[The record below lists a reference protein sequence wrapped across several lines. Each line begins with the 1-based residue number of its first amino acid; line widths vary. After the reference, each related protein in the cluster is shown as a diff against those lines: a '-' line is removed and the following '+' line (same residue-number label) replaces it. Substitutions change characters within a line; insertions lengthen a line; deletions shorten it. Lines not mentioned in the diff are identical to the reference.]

1 MTQLLIL
8 GLALAMVPAGFCT
21 QQSPATGQSKPAAK
35 RPAQAKTQAEFKDYN
50 AAYATTGGATMEKAA
65 NDFSAKYPSSEL
77 TAYLYARALH
87 EYQNENNAGKMLAM
101 GEKVLSIDPDNSIAL
116 VLTATVLS
124 DSLSDSGMDRQEKV
138 AEIRKNANHA
148 LETINTSFVP
158 PANANPE
165 QIAAYKSTLQSMALS
180 ALGITDLKLNDNAR
194 AETELKTAAELN
206 KMQPDPYIW
215 YHLALS
221 QDHQMKYQEALTS
234 INEALRYA
242 AANPDLDKL
251 AKGEH
256 ERLLQL
262 RRADQ
267 KQPNNSVAPH

>member
-1 MTQLLIL
+1 
-8 GLALAMVPAGFCT
+8 
-21 QQSPATGQSKPAAK
+21 
-35 RPAQAKTQAEFKDYN
+35 
-50 AAYATTGGATMEKAA
+50 
-65 NDFSAKYPSSEL
+65 
-77 TAYLYARALH
+77 
-87 EYQNENNAGKMLAM
+87 
-101 GEKVLSIDPDNSIAL
+101 
-116 VLTATVLS
+116 VLS
-124 DSLSDSGMDRQEKV
+124 DSLSDSAMDRQEKV

-221 QDHQMKYQEALTS
+221 QDHQMKYQEALAS

>member
-21 QQSPATGQSKPAAK
+21 QQSATGQSKPAAK

-50 AAYATTGGATMEKAA
+50 AAYATTGGAAMEKAA

-77 TAYLYARALH
+77 TAYLYAKALH

-124 DSLSDSGMDRQEKV
+124 DSLSDSAMDRQEKV

-148 LETINTSFVP
+148 LETINTSLVP

-221 QDHQMKYQEALTS
+221 QDHQMKYQEALAS